1 MSSKTPTKTL
11 LIIGYVWPEPN
22 SSAAGTRMM
31 QLIQLFQKQ
40 EWSITFASPSN
51 LGEHRTD
58 LSALGIDERLIELNN
73 ESFDL
78 FIQQLQPGLVIF
90 DRFMIEE
97 QFGWRIE
104 KQAPQAIR
112 ILNTED
118 LHSLRAV
125 RQQMIKDYLNTQ
137 PEMTDLH
144 KVPLHN
150 TQVLFEK
157 MAASDLVKREIAS
170 IFRCDVTLM
179 ISEFEMGL
187 LLKQFQVPARQLIY
201 LPFLYEDAP
210 TSPLKTFEE
219 RQNFIAI
226 GNFRHEPNWDAVLW
240 LKQEIWP
247 QIRQQLPQAE
257 LHIYGAYPP
266 KKATQLHNPQQ
277 GFKVMGWAENAF
289 DVLSQARVCLAPLRF
304 GAGIKGKLAEAML
317 CGTPNITTSIGSESM
332 QMENSEA
339 WGGLIANQSHDF
351 AEQAVKLYQ
360 DSALWQK
367 SQIQGY
373 KIVTDRYLHTPARP
387 QALLVKINELT
398 TDLAT
403 HRTAN
408 FIGAMLNHHH
418 HKSTQ
423 YMAQWIEAKNRLE

>member
-1 MSSKTPTKTL
+1 MSSKTL

-31 QLIQLFQKQ
+31 QLIELFQKQ
-40 EWSITFASPSN
+40 GWSITFASPSS
-51 LGEHRTD
+51 LGEHKAD
-58 LSALGIDERLIELNN
+58 LLSLGINEQVIELNN

-90 DRFMIEE
+90 DRFMMEE

-125 RQQMIKDYLNTQ
+125 RQQLIKDYLNTQ
-137 PEMTDLH
+137 PEMTDLQ
-144 KVPLHN
+144 KVPLHD
-150 TQVLFEK
+150 TQLLFAK
-157 MAASDLVKREIAS
+157 MAASDLTKREIAS
-170 IFRCDVTLM
+170 IFRCDLTLM
-179 ISEFEMGL
+179 ISEFEMAL
-187 LLKQFQVPARQLIY
+187 LQQQFQVPIRQLIY
-201 LPFLYEDAP
+201 LPFLYEKLPA
-210 TSPLKTFEE
+210 TPLKTFEE

-289 DVLSQARVCLAPLRF
+289 DVLSQSRVCLAPLRF

-317 CGTPNITTSIGSESM
+317 CGTPNVTTSIGSESM
-332 QMENSEA
+332 QMVNSEA
-339 WGGLIANQSHDF
+339 WGGVIANQSHDF
-351 AEQAVKLYQ
+351 AEQAVRLYQ

-367 SQIQGY
+367 AQKQGY
-373 KIVTDRYLHTPARP
+373 EIVTDRYLQTPEKSHP
-387 QALLVKINELT
+387 LLDKINELT
-398 TDLAT
+398 TDLVAQ
-403 HRTAN
+403 RTAN
-408 FIGAMLNHHH
+408 FMGAMLNHHH

-423 YMAQWIEAKNRLE
+423 YMAQWIEAKNKLE

>member
-1 MSSKTPTKTL
+1 MSSKTSSKTL

-22 SSAAGTRMM
+22 SSAAGTRTM
-31 QLIQLFQKQ
+31 QLITLFQKQ
-40 EWSITFASPSN
+40 GWSITFASPSR
-51 LGEHRTD
+51 LGEHKAD
-58 LSALGIDERLIELNN
+58 LLSLGIHEQLIELNN

-78 FIQQLQPGLVIF
+78 FVHKLQPDLVIF
-90 DRFMIEE
+90 DRFMMEE

-104 KQAPQAIR
+104 KQAPQAVR

-137 PEMTDLH
+137 PEMTDLQ
-144 KVPLHN
+144 KVALHN
-150 TQVLFEK
+150 TPLLFEK
-157 MAASDLVKREIAS
+157 MAASDLAQREIAS
-170 IFRCDVTLM
+170 IFRCDLSLI
-179 ISEFEMGL
+179 ISEFEMAL
-187 LLKQFQVPARQLIY
+187 LQQQFQVPTRQLIY
-201 LPFLYEDAP
+201 LPFLYEALP
-210 TSPLKTFEE
+210 TNPSKTFEE
-219 RQNFIAI
+219 RHNFIAI
-226 GNFRHEPNWDAVLW
+226 GNFRHEPNWDAILW

-247 QIRQQLPQAE
+247 QIRQRLPKAE

-277 GFKVMGWAENAF
+277 GFKVLGWCEDAF
-289 DVLSQARVCLAPLRF
+289 DALSQARVCLAPLRF

-317 CGTPNITTSIGSESM
+317 CGTPNVTTSIGCESM
-332 QMENSEA
+332 QMENSQE
-339 WGGLIANQSHDF
+339 WGGVIANQSHDF
-351 AEQAVKLYQ
+351 AEQAVRLYQ

-367 SQIQGY
+367 AQMQGY
-373 KIVTDRYLHTPARP
+373 KIVTDRYLQTPTRSQP
-387 QALLVKINELT
+387 LLDKIHELT
-398 TDLAT
+398 TDPT
-403 HRTAN
+403 EHRMAN

>member
-1 MSSKTPTKTL
+1 MSSKIL

-31 QLIQLFQKQ
+31 QLIELFQKQ
-40 EWSITFASPSN
+40 DWSITFASPSS
-51 LGEHRTD
+51 LGEHKAD
-58 LSALGIDERLIELNN
+58 LLTLGINEQVIELNN

-90 DRFMIEE
+90 DRFMMEE

-137 PEMTDLH
+137 PEMTDLQ
-144 KVPLHN
+144 KVPLHD
-150 TQVLFEK
+150 TQLLFAK
-157 MAASDLVKREIAS
+157 MATSDLTKREIAS
-170 IFRCDVTLM
+170 IFRCDLTLM
-179 ISEFEMGL
+179 ISEFEMAL
-187 LLKQFQVPARQLIY
+187 LQQQFQVPIRQLIY
-201 LPFLYEDAP
+201 LPFLYEKLP

-247 QIRQQLPQAE
+247 QIRQQLPQVE

-277 GFKVMGWAENAF
+277 GFKIMGWAENAF
-289 DVLSQARVCLAPLRF
+289 DVLSQSRVCLAPLRF

-317 CGTPNITTSIGSESM
+317 CGTPNVTTSIGSESM
-332 QMENSEA
+332 QMVSSQA
-339 WGGLIANQSHDF
+339 WGGVITNQSHDF
-351 AEQAVKLYQ
+351 AQQAVRLYQ
-360 DSALWQK
+360 DFALWQK
-367 SQIQGY
+367 AQKQGY
-373 KIVTDRYLHTPARP
+373 EIVTDRYLQTPAKSQP
-387 QALLVKINELT
+387 LLDKINELT
-398 TDLAT
+398 TDLVA

-408 FIGAMLNHHH
+408 FMGAMLNHHH

-423 YMAQWIEAKNRLE
+423 YMAQWIEAKNKLE

>member
-1 MSSKTPTKTL
+1 MSSKTPNKTL

-31 QLIQLFQKQ
+31 QLIQLFQRQ
-40 EWSITFASPSN
+40 GWLITFASPSN

-58 LSALGIDERLIELNN
+58 LSVLGINEQLIELNN

-90 DRFMIEE
+90 DRFMMEE

-137 PEMTDLH
+137 PEMTDLQ

-150 TQVLFEK
+150 TQVLFER
-157 MAASDLVKREIAS
+157 MAASDLAKREIAS

-179 ISEFEMGL
+179 ISEFEMAL
-187 LLKQFQVPARQLIY
+187 LQQQFQVPTRQLIY
-201 LPFLYEDAP
+201 LPFLYENLP
-210 TSPLKTFEE
+210 TRPLKTLEK

-247 QIRQQLPQAE
+247 QIRQQLPKAE

-289 DVLSQARVCLAPLRF
+289 DVLSQARVCLASLRF

-317 CGTPNITTSIGSESM
+317 CGTPNVTTSIGSESM
-332 QMENSEA
+332 QMENSKA
-339 WGGLIANQSHDF
+339 WGGLIANQSHEF
-351 AEQAVKLYQ
+351 AEQAVRLYQ
-360 DSALWQK
+360 DSVLWQK
-367 SQIQGY
+367 AQKQGY
-373 KIVTDRYLHTPARP
+373 KIVTDRYLQTPERP
-387 QALLVKINELT
+387 QPLLDKINELT
-398 TDLAT
+398 TDLVA

-423 YMAQWIEAKNRLE
+423 YMAQWIEVKNRLE

>member
-1 MSSKTPTKTL
+1 MSSKTSSKTL

-31 QLIQLFQKQ
+31 QLIALFQTQ
-40 EWSITFASPSN
+40 GYSITFASPSN
-51 LGEHRTD
+51 LGEHKAD
-58 LSALGIDERLIELNN
+58 LLSLGIHEQLIELNN

-90 DRFMIEE
+90 DRFMMEE

-137 PEMTDLH
+137 PEMTDLQ
-144 KVPLHN
+144 KVPLHDM
-150 TQVLFEK
+150 QILFDK
-157 MAASDLVKREIAS
+157 MSASDLAKREIAS
-170 IFRCDVTLM
+170 LFRCDLTLM
-179 ISEFEMGL
+179 ISEFEMAL
-187 LLKQFQVPARQLIY
+187 LQQQFQVPTRQLIY
-201 LPFLYEDAP
+201 LPFLYEKIP
-210 TSPLKTFEE
+210 TSPLTTFEE

-289 DVLSQARVCLAPLRF
+289 DVLSQSRVCLAPLRF

-317 CGTPNITTSIGSESM
+317 CGTPNVTTSIGSESM
-332 QMENSEA
+332 QIENSET
-339 WGGLIANQSHDF
+339 WGGVIADQSHDF
-351 AEQAVKLYQ
+351 AEQAIRLYQ
-360 DSALWQK
+360 DPALWQK
-367 SQIQGY
+367 AQNQGY
-373 KIVTDRYLHTPARP
+373 AIVTDRYLQTPEKSR
-387 QALLVKINELT
+387 LLLDKIHELT
-398 TDLAT
+398 TDLAS

-408 FIGAMLNHHH
+408 FMGAMLNHHH

>member
-1 MSSKTPTKTL
+1 
-11 LIIGYVWPEPN
+11 
-22 SSAAGTRMM
+22 
-31 QLIQLFQKQ
+31 
-40 EWSITFASPSN
+40 
-51 LGEHRTD
+51 
-58 LSALGIDERLIELNN
+58 LIELNN

-90 DRFMIEE
+90 DRFMMEE

-137 PEMTDLH
+137 PEMTDLQ
-144 KVPLHN
+144 KVPLHDM
-150 TQVLFEK
+150 QILFDK
-157 MAASDLVKREIAS
+157 MSASDLAKREIAS
-170 IFRCDVTLM
+170 LFRCDLTLM
-179 ISEFEMGL
+179 ISEFEMAL
-187 LLKQFQVPARQLIY
+187 LQQQFQVPTRQLIY
-201 LPFLYEDAP
+201 LPFLYEKIP
-210 TSPLKTFEE
+210 TSPLTTFEE

-289 DVLSQARVCLAPLRF
+289 DVLSQSRVCLAPLRF

-317 CGTPNITTSIGSESM
+317 CGTPNVTTSIGSESM
-332 QMENSEA
+332 QIENSET
-339 WGGLIANQSHDF
+339 WGGVIADQSHDF
-351 AEQAVKLYQ
+351 AEQAIRLYQ
-360 DSALWQK
+360 DPALWQK
-367 SQIQGY
+367 AQNQGY
-373 KIVTDRYLHTPARP
+373 AIVTDRYLQTPEKSR
-387 QALLVKINELT
+387 LLLDKIHELT
-398 TDLAT
+398 TDLAS

-408 FIGAMLNHHH
+408 FMGAMLNHHH

>member
-31 QLIQLFQKQ
+31 QLIALFKR
-40 EWSITFASPSN
+40 EGWSITFASPSN
-51 LGEHRTD
+51 LGEHKAD
-58 LSALGIDERLIELNN
+58 LLSLGINEQLIELNN

-90 DRFMIEE
+90 DRFMMEE

-104 KQAPQAIR
+104 KHAPQAIR

-137 PEMTDLH
+137 PEMTNLQ
-144 KVPLHN
+144 KLPLHN
-150 TQVLFEK
+150 MQVLFEK
-157 MAASDLVKREIAS
+157 MAASDLAKREIAA
-170 IFRCDVTLM
+170 IFRCDLTLM
-179 ISEFEMGL
+179 ISEFEMEL
-187 LLKQFQVPARQLIY
+187 LQQFQVPIRQLIY
-201 LPFLYEDAP
+201 LPFLYESLP
-210 TSPLKTFEE
+210 TSPLKTFEA

-277 GFKVMGWAENAF
+277 GFKIMGWAENAF
-289 DVLSQARVCLAPLRF
+289 DVLTQARVCLAPLRF

-317 CGTPNITTSIGSESM
+317 CGTPNVTTSIGSESM
-332 QMENSEA
+332 QMENSEE
-339 WGGLIANQSHDF
+339 WGGAIANQSDDF
-351 AEQAVKLYQ
+351 AEQAVRLYQ
-360 DSALWQK
+360 DLALWQK
-367 SQIQGY
+367 AQMQGY
-373 KIVTDRYLHTPARP
+373 KIVTDRYLQTPTRSQP
-387 QALLVKINELT
+387 LLDKINELT
-398 TDLAT
+398 TELVA